1 MSKKQL
7 LLESGSRTLSNNF
20 MLLKKVTSSDKLYE
34 LLNSKKSIFFA
45 HKMYPSAWVMSFQ
58 YRYVQTRLKAG
69 LFWETIDM
77 REANI
82 ENNKQLSDGC
92 QLAHSRE
99 IMCPF
104 EDQPCHS
111 CGWHF
116 PED

>member
-1 MSKKQL
+1 MNKKRL
-7 LLESGSRTLSNNF
+7 VLESGSRTLSNNF
-20 MLLKKVTSSDKLYE
+20 MLLKKVTSLDKLYE
-34 LLNSKKSIFFA
+34 LLSSNKSIFFA

-92 QLAHSRE
+92 QLTSKGE
-99 IMCPF
+99 LGCPF
-104 EDQPCHS
+104 EDKHCHH